1 MKTIPPPVARRRL
14 RAARADAVLQ
24 ASATFWF
31 LMAMAGQWLFVYY
44 MVTHYGGTALRGD
57 AAAWS
62 DSSIVG
68 HAAGDEMG
76 NAMFAAHIL
85 MAVIVTFGGAFQ
97 LVPLLQ
103 RRARAWHRWNGRL
116 FIATALL
123 LAVGGLYLV
132 WVRAAILTLTGAVA
146 ISINALL
153 IIVFAVLALRD
164 ARAGQIVS
172 HRRWALRTFLMV
184 NGVWF
189 FRVGFMAWIILNQGP
204 VGSTENLDGPFD
216 TVWAFANYLLPLV
229 VLELYLR
236 TQDRAGTRGKYAMA
250 VGLAVLTMLMGVGI
264 FGTYLFM
271 WQPYL

>member
-1 MKTIPPPVARRRL
+1 
-14 RAARADAVLQ
+14 
-24 ASATFWF
+24 
-31 LMAMAGQWLFVYY
+31 
-44 MVTHYGGTALRGD
+44 
-57 AAAWS
+57 
-62 DSSIVG
+62 
-68 HAAGDEMG
+68 MG

-85 MAVIVTFGGAFQ
+85 MAVIITFGGAFQ
-97 LVPLLQ
+97 LVPLIQ

-132 WVRAAILTLTGAVA
+132 WVRDAILNLTGAIA

-164 ARAGQIVS
+164 ARAGQMAS

-250 VGLAVLTMLMGVGI
+250 VGLVVLTMLMGVGI